1 MDIYVVSRKLY
12 IGSIRIRKSRFL
24 TNTPTTFQNPYFS
37 WHAIPE
43 FNVDVQTRI
52 RLLVFV
58 VI

>member
-1 MDIYVVSRKLY
+1 MYIYVVSRKLY
-12 IGSIRIRKSRFL
+12 IDNILR
-24 TNTPTTFQNPYFS
+24 NTFTTFQNLYFR

-43 FNVDVQTRI
+43 FNIDVQTRI